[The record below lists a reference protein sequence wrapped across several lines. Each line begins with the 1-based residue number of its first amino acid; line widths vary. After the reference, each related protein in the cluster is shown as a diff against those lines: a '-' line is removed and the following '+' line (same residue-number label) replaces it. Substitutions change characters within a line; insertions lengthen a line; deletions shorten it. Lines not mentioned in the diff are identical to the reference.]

1 MTSFCSYFHH
11 DICRSCTLIESP
23 IDQQISRKE
32 ELLKQ
37 SLSTLAP
44 FTLLPSVSGPL
55 THFRNKAKMVVTGTV
70 DQPVIGLAGEKAM
83 DEGREIL
90 DCPVHHPK
98 INQALIGLKAFITVA
113 KLEPYQIAERR
124 GELKTLIL
132 FYSQRSDEMYVRFVV
147 RTTETLE
154 RIKKYAPAL
163 MGEYPYI
170 KCISANLQPIPHAIL
185 EGPEEILLAGSPKIH
200 HRLNAI
206 ELDVRPRAFVQTNQ
220 SVAEELYETA
230 AGWVQEIRAQR
241 FSELFCGQGAFSF
254 FVQDHVQAG
263 LGIEI
268 NPEAVDTANAT
279 AKKLGC
285 PHLKFKASSAAD
297 VQSDL
302 DAFRPDVVLV
312 NPPRKGLGDA
322 ITYFKTA
329 AYPYVIYS
337 SCSHE
342 TLAKD
347 LIAMTNYGIVK
358 IKMFD
363 MFPHTEHFETLVLL
377 RHSGPTPN

>member
-1 MTSFCSYFHH
+1 MSDLCLYYRQN
-11 DICRSCTLIESP
+11 ICRSCSLILQP
-23 IDQQISRKE
+23 IDQQIAHKE
-32 ELLKQ
+32 MLLKE
-37 SLSTLAP
+37 SLKSLGSFP
-44 FTLLPSVSGPL
+44 LLPSVSGPL

-70 DQPVIGLAGEKAM
+70 DQPIIGLLGEKAM

-98 INQALIGLKAFITVA
+98 INQALTGLKAFIKVA
-113 KLEPYQIAERR
+113 KLEPYQISERR

-154 RIKKYAPAL
+154 RIKKYAPGL
-163 MGEYPYI
+163 MNEYPFI
-170 KCISANLQPIPHAIL
+170 KSISANLQPIPHAIL
-185 EGPEEILLAGSPKIH
+185 EGPEEILLAGSPTIH
-200 HRLNAI
+200 HRLNSI
-206 ELDVRPRAFVQTNQ
+206 ELDIRPRAFVQTNQ
-220 SVAEELYETA
+220 AVAEELYEKA
-230 AGWVQEIRAQR
+230 AEWVQEIRAQK
-241 FSELFCGQGAFSF
+241 FCELFCGQGAFSF
-254 FVQDHVQAG
+254 FVQDHVREG

-268 NPEAVDTANAT
+268 NADAVEAANAT

-285 PHLKFKASSAAD
+285 PHLKFKASAAAE
-297 VQSDL
+297 VQADL
-302 DAFRPDVVLV
+302 DAFQPDVVLV

-329 AYPYVIYS
+329 SYPYLIYS
-337 SCSHE
+337 SCSYE

-347 LIAMTNYGIVK
+347 LVQLSQYEIVK

-377 RHSGPTPN
+377 RHRV